1 MTRTVTVVRVGN
13 GLVKLVGLCLLAGVL
28 VAGMLFPTVGALGVV
43 SNRASDTVDATSA
56 DLVTTDPPLMSV
68 VEDKNGKPIAYLY
81 NQYRVNTPS
90 DQISPFMKAAIVA
103 IEDRRF
109 YQHDGVDWQG
119 TFRAL
124 LSNQVNGSV
133 SQGASTITQQYVKN
147 YQVLVA
153 GRDDKSAQ
161 EQAQAQTVARKLKE
175 ARVALQL
182 EKKLSKD
189 EILTRYLNLVTFLGR
204 VDGVG
209 TASQV
214 FFNTTPDKLTLPQAA
229 LLAGVVNNPI
239 SFDPWQHPAAAKKRR
254 DTVIDAMAATGKIP
268 TDVAEANKKTDLGVG
283 PEPQLPGSGCV
294 GTAPEV
300 GFYCDY
306 VLGYLQQAG
315 FNSDQLQT
323 GGYVIKTNLD
333 PDVSK
338 IAKQAAEKNVPK
350 TANGI
355 ANTFVI
361 VKPGSQTHEL
371 AALVAN
377 RDLGVDAA
385 QGQTLTNLPADVSD
399 NFGAGSIYKIFTTAA
414 AMEKGQVGL
423 NTGIPNPK
431 TFCFFPPIRYPETK
445 CHTVANDDAT
455 NPDPITLHEALAI
468 SPNTSFTNVEI
479 GASMPSV
486 LDMASRLGMRNT
498 MKTNQAG
505 SAPDPNGANE
515 QTTQPQSQSM
525 LNNLSFTL
533 GVTPLSPLELA
544 NVGATLASG
553 GVWCE
558 PNPIAAVTDHTGKA
572 VPLNTPPCE
581 QVVNKAVA
589 DTIMNGLKDDTIS
602 GTSVQAARNAHWTR
616 PMAGKTGTT
625 ETSRSVGF
633 LGILPNWSASSMVFA
648 DGSTPEPICGTLP
661 VHASPNCAGANGAFG
676 GTVAAPTWFNAFTQI
691 LGNSPVLPLPNADP
705 AYMDKK
711 DHGPAIPYVVGKNVG
726 DATNAL
732 KGAGYNIVQTADFN
746 STAPKGTVVGQTP
759 IGSAPHSQSI
769 TLYVSTGFVP
779 QAPGATSPAP
789 STSNGTP
796 GG

>member
-1 MTRTVTVVRVGN
+1 MTRSVTVVRVGN

-68 VEDKNGKPIAYLY
+68 IEDKNEKPIAYLY
-81 NQYRVNTPS
+81 QQYRVNTPG
-90 DQISPFMKAAIVA
+90 DQIAPVMKAAIVA

-109 YQHDGVDWQG
+109 YQHSGVDWQG

-124 LSNQVNGSV
+124 LSNQVNGSAT
-133 SQGASTITQQYVKN
+133 QGASTITQQYVKN

-204 VDGVG
+204 VDGIG

-214 FFNTTPDKLTLPQAA
+214 FFNTTPDKLSLPQAA
-229 LLAGVVNNPI
+229 LLAGVVNNPV

-254 DTVIDAMAATGKIP
+254 DVVIDAMVSTGKIT
-268 TDVAEANKKTDLGVG
+268 TDLGEAAKKTDLGVG

-294 GTAPEV
+294 GVAPED

-306 VLGYLQQAG
+306 VQGYLSQAG
-315 FNSDQLQT
+315 FTADQLQT
-323 GGYVIKTNLD
+323 GGYVIRTNLD
-333 PDVSK
+333 PDISK
-338 IAKQAAEKNVPK
+338 VAKQAVEHNVPK

-355 ANTFVI
+355 ANTMVI
-361 VKPGSQTHEL
+361 VKPGQQTHDL
-371 AALVAN
+371 VALVAN

-399 NFGAGSIYKIFTTAA
+399 NFGAGSIYKLFTTAA

-431 TFCFFPPIRYPETK
+431 TQCFFPPIRYPDTK
-445 CHTVANDDAT
+445 CHTVANDDQT

-468 SPNTSFTNVEI
+468 SPNTSFTNLEL
-479 GASMPSV
+479 GAGMQSV

-498 MKTNQAG
+498 MQTNQAG

-515 QTTQPQSQSM
+515 LTTKPQSQSF
-525 LNNLSFTL
+525 LNQPSFTL
-533 GVTPLSPLELA
+533 GVSPLSPLELA

-558 PNPIAAVTDHTGKA
+558 PNPIASVVDHTGKP
-572 VPLNTPPCE
+572 VQINTPPCE

-602 GTSVQAARNAHWTR
+602 GTSAAAARNAHWTR
-616 PMAGKTGTT
+616 PLAGKTGTT
-625 ETSRSVGF
+625 DTSESVGF
-633 LGILPNWSASSMVFA
+633 LGILPNYSTSSLVFN
-648 DGSTPEPICGTLP
+648 DGSQPEPICGTLP
-661 VHASPNCAGANGAFG
+661 IRTSKSCGGNVGAFG
-676 GTVAAPTWFNAFTQI
+676 GTIAAPPFFNAFNQI
-691 LGNSPVLPLPNADP
+691 LGSSPPLQLPKADP
-705 AYMDKK
+705 QYMDKNN
-711 DHGPAIPYVVGKNVG
+711 HGPAIPYVVGRGVD
-726 DATNAL
+726 DATNVL
-732 KGAGYNIVQTADFN
+732 KSAGYAGVQTADFN

-759 IGSAPHSQSI
+759 IGSAPHSQTV

-789 STSNGTP
+789 SSGAGTP

>member
-1 MTRTVTVVRVGN
+1 MARTVAVVRVGN

-68 VEDKNGKPIAYLY
+68 VEDRNGKPIAYLY
-81 NQYRVNTPS
+81 QQYRVNTPS
-90 DQISPFMKAAIVA
+90 DQIAPVMKAAIVA

-109 YQHDGVDWQG
+109 YQHSGVDWQG

-124 LSNQVNGSV
+124 LTNQVNGSV

-153 GRDDKSAQ
+153 GRDDKAAQ

-175 ARVALQL
+175 ARVSLQL

-209 TASQV
+209 TAAQV

-229 LLAGVVNNPI
+229 LLAGVVNNPV
-239 SFDPWQHPAAAKKRR
+239 SFSPWDHPQAAKQRR
-254 DTVIDAMAATGKIP
+254 DQVIDAMESTGKI
-268 TDVAEANKKTDLGVG
+268 TSDIAAAAKKTDLGVG

-294 GTAPEV
+294 GVAPED

-306 VLGYLQQAG
+306 VQGYLQEAG
-315 FNSDQLQT
+315 FTSDQLQT

-333 PDVSK
+333 PDISK
-338 IAKQAAEKNVPK
+338 IAKQAVEHNVPK

-355 ANTFVI
+355 ANTMVI
-361 VKPGSQTHEL
+361 VKPGTQTHDIV
-371 AALVAN
+371 ALVAN

-385 QGQTLTNLPADVSD
+385 AGQTLTNLPADVSD
-399 NFGAGSIYKIFTTAA
+399 NFGAGSIYKLFTTAA
-414 AMEKGQVGL
+414 GMEKGQVGL
-423 NTGIPNPK
+423 NTPIPNPK
-431 TFCFFPPIRYPETK
+431 STCFQLPRHDQNTK
-445 CHTVANDDAT
+445 CYPVSNDDSI
-455 NPDPITLHEALAI
+455 NPDPISLRQALAI
-468 SPNTSFTNVEI
+468 SPNTSFTKVELDA
-479 GASMPSV
+479 GMPAV
-486 LDMASRLGMRNT
+486 LDMASRLGMRKT
-498 MKTNQAG
+498 MQTNQAG
-505 SAPDPNGANE
+505 KTPDPSQQSE
-515 QTTQPQSQSM
+515 LYSVPQSQSF
-525 LNNLSFTL
+525 LNSPSFTL
-533 GVTPLSPLELA
+533 GVSPLSPLELA

-553 GVWCE
+553 GVWCP
-558 PNPIAAVTDHTGKA
+558 PNPIASVVDHTGKP
-572 VPLNTPPCE
+572 VQINTPPCE

-602 GTSVQAARNAHWTR
+602 GTSAAAARNAHWTR
-616 PMAGKTGTT
+616 PLAGKTGTT
-625 ETSRSVGF
+625 DASESVGF
-633 LGILPNWSASSMVFA
+633 LGILPNYSTSSLVFN
-648 DGSTPEPICGTLP
+648 DGSNPLPICGSLP
-661 VHASPNCAGANGAFG
+661 IRTSKSCGGNVGAFG
-676 GTVAAPTWFNAFTQI
+676 GTIAAPPFFNAFNQI
-691 LGNSPVLPLPNADP
+691 LGNSPVLQLPNADP
-705 AYMDKK
+705 AYLDKNN
-711 DHGPAIPYVVGKNVG
+711 HGPAIPYVVGRNVG

-732 KGAGYNIVQTADFN
+732 KAAGYSGVQTADFN

-759 IGSAPHSQSI
+759 IGSAPHSQNV

-789 STSNGTP
+789 TTGANTP

>member
-1 MTRTVTVVRVGN
+1 MTRTVAVVRVGN

-43 SNRASDTVDATSA
+43 SNRASDTVDATSS

-81 NQYRVNTPS
+81 QQYRVNTPA
-90 DQISPFMKAAIVA
+90 DQIAPVMKAAIVA

-124 LSNQVNGSV
+124 LTNQVNGSV

-153 GRDDKSAQ
+153 GRDDKAAQ

-229 LLAGVVNNPI
+229 LLAGVVNNPV
-239 SFDPWQHPAAAKKRR
+239 SFDPWQHPQAAKQRR
-254 DTVIDAMAATGKIP
+254 DDVIDAMASTGKIT
-268 TDVAEANKKTDLGVG
+268 TDIAAAAKKTDLGIG

-294 GTAPEV
+294 GAAPED

-306 VLGYLQQAG
+306 VLGYLQDAG
-315 FNSDQLQT
+315 FTSDQLQT

-338 IAKQAAEKNVPK
+338 IAKDAAERNVPK

-361 VKPGSQTHEL
+361 LKPGTQSHDIV
-371 AALVAN
+371 ALVAN

-399 NFGAGSIYKIFTTAA
+399 NFGAGSIYKLFTTAA

-423 NTGIPNPK
+423 NTNIPNPK
-431 TFCFFPPIRYPETK
+431 TQCFFPPIRYPDTK
-445 CHTVANDDAT
+445 CHTVANDDQT

-468 SPNTSFTNVEI
+468 SPNTSFTNVEL
-479 GASMPSV
+479 GAGMQSV

-505 SAPDPNGANE
+505 QAPDPNGANE
-515 QTTQPQSQSM
+515 LTTKPQSQSF
-525 LNNLSFTL
+525 LNQPAFTL
-533 GVTPLSPLELA
+533 GVSPLSPLELA

-553 GVWCE
+553 GVWCP
-558 PNPIAAVTDHTGKA
+558 PNPLASVTDHAGKA
-572 VPLNTPPCE
+572 VPINAPPCE
-581 QVVNKAVA
+581 QVLNKAVA

-602 GTSVQAARNAHWTR
+602 GTSVQAAKNAHWTR
-616 PMAGKTGTT
+616 PIAGKTGTT
-625 ETSRSVGF
+625 DSSESVGF
-633 LGILPNWSASSMVFA
+633 LGIMPNYAASSLVFN
-648 DGSTPEPICGTLP
+648 DGSKPEPICNSLP
-661 VHASPNCAGANGAFG
+661 IHTSPHCGGASGAFG
-676 GTVAAPTWFNAFTQI
+676 GTIAAPTFFNAFTQI
-691 LGNSPVLPLPNADP
+691 LGNSPALPLPNADP
-705 AYMDKK
+705 AYMDKNN
-711 DHGPAIPYVVGKNVG
+711 HGPAIPYVVGQNVN

-732 KGAGYNIVQTADFN
+732 KGAGYSIVQTADFN

-759 IGSAPHSQSI
+759 IGSAPHSQNV

-779 QAPGATSPAP
+779 QAPGATSPP
-789 STSNGTP
+789 PTSTSNTP

>member
-1 MTRTVTVVRVGN
+1 MRVGN

-81 NQYRVNTPS
+81 QQYRVNTPS
-90 DQISPFMKAAIVA
+90 DQISDVMKAAIVA

-204 VDGVG
+204 VDGIG

-214 FFNTTPDKLTLPQAA
+214 FFNTTPKNLTLSQAA
-229 LLAGVVNNPI
+229 LLAGVVNNPV

-254 DTVIDAMAATGKIP
+254 DTVIDAMVTTGKIT
-268 TDVAEANKKTDLGVG
+268 TDNAEAAKKADLGVG

-306 VLGYLQQAG
+306 VLGYLQEAG

-333 PDVSK
+333 PDISK
-338 IAKQAAEKNVPK
+338 IAKAAAEKNVPK

-361 VKPGSQTHEL
+361 IKPGSQSHDI

-377 RDLGVDAA
+377 RDLGVDSA

-479 GASMPSV
+479 GATMPSV

-505 SAPDPNGANE
+505 GKPDPNGANE
-515 QTTQPQSQSM
+515 LTTQPQSQSM
-525 LNNLSFTL
+525 QNNLSFTL

-589 DTIMNGLKDDTIS
+589 DTIVNGLKDDTIS
-602 GTSVQAARNAHWTR
+602 GTSVAAARNAHWTR

-661 VHASPNCAGANGAFG
+661 VHSSPNCAGANGAFG

-691 LGNSPVLPLPNADP
+691 VGNSPVLPLPNADP

-746 STAPKGTVVGQTP
+746 SIAPKGTVVGQTP

-789 STSNGTP
+789 TTGGTP

>member
-1 MTRTVTVVRVGN
+1 MTRSVAVVRVGN

-68 VEDKNGKPIAYLY
+68 IEDKNEKPIAYLY
-81 NQYRVNTPS
+81 QQYRVNTPG
-90 DQISPFMKAAIVA
+90 DQIAPVMKAAIVA

-109 YQHDGVDWQG
+109 YQHSGVDWQG

-124 LSNQVNGSV
+124 LSNQVNGSAT
-133 SQGASTITQQYVKN
+133 QGASTITQQYVKN

-153 GRDDKSAQ
+153 GRDNKSAQ

-204 VDGVG
+204 VDGIG

-214 FFNTTPDKLTLPQAA
+214 FFNTTPDKLSLPQAA
-229 LLAGVVNNPI
+229 LLAGVVNNPV

-254 DTVIDAMAATGKIP
+254 DVVIDAMVSTGKIT
-268 TDVAEANKKTDLGVG
+268 TDIGEAAKKTDLGVG

-294 GTAPEV
+294 GVAPED

-306 VLGYLQQAG
+306 VQGYLSQAG
-315 FNSDQLQT
+315 FTADQLQT
-323 GGYVIKTNLD
+323 GGYVIRTNLD
-333 PDVSK
+333 PDISK
-338 IAKQAAEKNVPK
+338 IAKQAVEHNVPK

-355 ANTFVI
+355 ANTMVI
-361 VKPGSQTHEL
+361 VKPGQQTHDL
-371 AALVAN
+371 VALVAN

-399 NFGAGSIYKIFTTAA
+399 NFGAGSIYKLFTTAA
-414 AMEKGQVGL
+414 AMEKGQIGL

-431 TFCFFPPIRYPETK
+431 HTCFTLPVHDRNTPPY
-445 CHTVANDDAT
+445 CLQNDDAT
-455 NPDPITLHEALAI
+455 NPDPISLHEALAI
-468 SPNTSFTNVEI
+468 SPNTSFTKVELDA
-479 GASMPSV
+479 GMPAV

-498 MKTNQAG
+498 MKSNQAG
-505 SAPDPNGANE
+505 QTPDPNNKDYNYN
-515 QTTQPQSQSM
+515 QSQTQFFQ
-525 LNNLSFTL
+525 NAPAFTL
-533 GVTPLSPLELA
+533 GVSPLSPLELA

-558 PNPIAAVTDHTGKA
+558 ANPIASVVDHTGKP
-572 VPLNTPPCE
+572 VQINTPPCE

-589 DTIMNGLKDDTIS
+589 DTIMNGLKDDTLS
-602 GTSVQAARNAHWTR
+602 GTSAAAARNAHWTR
-616 PMAGKTGTT
+616 PLAGKTGTT
-625 ETSRSVGF
+625 DTSESVGF
-633 LGILPNWSASSMVFA
+633 LGILPNYSTSSLVFN
-648 DGSTPEPICGTLP
+648 DGSQPEPICGTLP
-661 VHASPNCAGANGAFG
+661 IRTSKACGGNVGAFG
-676 GTVAAPTWFNAFTQI
+676 GTIAAPPFFNAFNQI
-691 LGNSPVLPLPNADP
+691 LGSSPPLQLPKADP
-705 AYMDKK
+705 QYMDKNN
-711 DHGPAIPYVVGKNVG
+711 HGPAIPYVVGRGVD
-726 DATNAL
+726 DATNVL
-732 KGAGYNIVQTADFN
+732 KSAGYPGVQTADFN

-759 IGSAPHSQSI
+759 IGSAPHSQTV

-789 STSNGTP
+789 ASGAGTP

>member
-1 MTRTVTVVRVGN
+1 MRVGN

-445 CHTVANDDAT
+445 CHTVANDDQT

>member
-1 MTRTVTVVRVGN
+1 
-13 GLVKLVGLCLLAGVL
+13 
-28 VAGMLFPTVGALGVV
+28 
-43 SNRASDTVDATSA
+43 
-56 DLVTTDPPLMSV
+56 
-68 VEDKNGKPIAYLY
+68 
-81 NQYRVNTPS
+81 
-90 DQISPFMKAAIVA
+90 MKAAIVA

-109 YQHDGVDWQG
+109 YQHSGVDWQG

-124 LSNQVNGSV
+124 LTNQVNGSV

-153 GRDDKSAQ
+153 GRDDKAAQ

-189 EILTRYLNLVTFLGR
+189 EILTRYLNLVTFLGQ

-209 TASQV
+209 TAAQV

-229 LLAGVVNNPI
+229 LLAGVVNNPV
-239 SFDPWQHPAAAKKRR
+239 SFDPWQHPQAAKNRR
-254 DTVIDAMAATGKIP
+254 DQVIDAMVSTGKIT
-268 TDVAEANKKTDLGVG
+268 TDIAAQAKKTDLGVG
-283 PEPQLPGSGCV
+283 PEPQLPGKGCI
-294 GTAPEV
+294 GSAPEN
-300 GFYCDY
+300 GFYCDF
-306 VLGYLQQAG
+306 VLGYLEDAG
-315 FNSDQLQT
+315 FTADQLQT

-333 PDVSK
+333 PDISK
-338 IAKQAAEKNVPK
+338 IAKAAAEHNVPK

-361 VKPGSQTHEL
+361 VKPGSTSHDIV
-371 AALVAN
+371 AMVAN
-377 RDLGVDAA
+377 RDLGVDTA

-423 NTGIPNPK
+423 NTQIPNPK
-431 TFCFFPPIRYPETK
+431 SFCFFPPVRDSHTP
-445 CHTVANDDAT
+445 CHTVSNDDQT

-468 SPNTSFTNVEI
+468 SPNTSFTNVEL
-479 GASMPSV
+479 GAGMRSV
-486 LDMASRLGMRNT
+486 LDMASRLGMRKS
-498 MKTNQAG
+498 MAANQLG
-505 SAPDPNGANE
+505 GTPDPSSSDEAISL
-515 QTTQPQSQSM
+515 PQSQSFS
-525 LNNLSFTL
+525 NSISFTL
-533 GVTPLSPLELA
+533 GVASLSPLELA

-553 GVWCE
+553 GIWCQ
-558 PNPIAAVTDHTGKA
+558 PNPIASVTDHTGKA
-572 VPLNTPPCE
+572 VPINAPPCE
-581 QVVNKAVA
+581 QVVNKAIA

-616 PMAGKTGTT
+616 PIAGKTGTT
-625 ETSRSVGF
+625 ETSKSVGF
-633 LGILPNWSASSMVFA
+633 LGILPDYAASSLVFT
-648 DGSTPEPICGTLP
+648 DGATPEPICNSLP
-661 VHASPNCAGANGAFG
+661 LRTSPNCAGANGAFG
-676 GTVAAPTWFNAFTQI
+676 GTVAAPTFFNAFTQI
-691 LGNSPVLPLPNADP
+691 LGNSPAPPLPNPDP
-705 AYMDKK
+705 AYMDKH

-732 KGAGYNIVQTADFN
+732 KAAGYNIVQTADFN
-746 STAPKGTVVGQTP
+746 STAPKGTVVGETP
-759 IGSAPHSQSI
+759 IGSAPHSQTV

-789 STSNGTP
+789 PTSNSNTP

>member
-1 MTRTVTVVRVGN
+1 MTRTVAVVRVGN

-28 VAGMLFPTVGALGVV
+28 VAGLLFPTVGALGVV

-68 VEDKNGKPIAYLY
+68 VEDKDGKPIAYLY
-81 NQYRVNTPS
+81 QQYRVNTPS

-119 TFRAL
+119 TFRAML
-124 LSNQVNGSV
+124 TNQVNGSV

-153 GRDDKSAQ
+153 GRDDKAAQ

-209 TASQV
+209 TAAQV
-214 FFNTTPDKLTLPQAA
+214 FFNTTPDKLNLQQSA
-229 LLAGVVNNPI
+229 LLAGVVNNPV
-239 SFDPWQHPAAAKKRR
+239 SFDPWQHPQAAKNRR
-254 DTVIDAMAATGKIP
+254 DQVIDALVSTGKI
-268 TDVAEANKKTDLGVG
+268 TQDTGAAAKKTDLGVG

-294 GTAPEV
+294 GVAPED

-306 VLGYLQQAG
+306 VLGYLHDAG
-315 FNSDQLQT
+315 FTGDQLQT

-333 PDVSK
+333 PGISK
-338 IAKQAAEKNVPK
+338 IAKQAAETNVGK
-350 TANGI
+350 TASGI

-361 VKPGSQTHEL
+361 VKPGTQSHDIV
-371 AALVAN
+371 AMVAN
-377 RDLGVDAA
+377 RDLGVDSA

-431 TFCFFPPIRYPETK
+431 TFCFFPPVRYPDTK

-468 SPNTSFTNVEI
+468 SPNTSFTNVEL
-479 GASMPSV
+479 GAGMPAV

-505 SAPDPNGANE
+505 GAPDPNGANE
-515 QTTQPQSQSM
+515 LTTKPQSQSM
-525 LNNLSFTL
+525 LNNVSFTL

-553 GVWCE
+553 GVWCP
-558 PNPIAAVTDHTGKA
+558 PNPIAGVTDHTGKPVQINA
-572 VPLNTPPCE
+572 PACE

-589 DTIMNGLKDDTIS
+589 DTIVNGLKDDTIS
-602 GTSVQAARNAHWTR
+602 GTSVQAAKNAHWTR

-633 LGILPNWSASSMVFA
+633 LGILPNFAASSMVYA

-661 VHASPNCAGANGAFG
+661 VHSSPNCAGANGAFG
-676 GTVAAPTWFNAFTQI
+676 GTVAAPTFFNAFNQI
-691 LGNSPVLPLPNADP
+691 LAGTPTLPLPNADP
-705 AYMDKK
+705 AYMDKNN
-711 DHGPAIPYVVGKNVG
+711 HGPAIPYVVGQNVG

-732 KGAGYNIVQTADFN
+732 KSAGYPGVQTADFN
-746 STAPKGTVVGQTP
+746 STAPKGTVVGETP
-759 IGSAPHSQSI
+759 IGSAPHSQTV

-779 QAPGATSPAP
+779 QAPGATSPP
-789 STSNGTP
+789 PTSTSNTP